1 MTDCRLPAARTG
13 AGGLFVVGSDTE
25 VGKTWVACRLIEA
38 LKGTYPRVGAF
49 KPVASGVDKI
59 SQSDGYQL
67 WSVLGGHTPLEW
79 VCPQSFLAPV
89 APGHAAA
96 LEGRAVD
103 AAKIDQGFQRWRERV
118 DLLVVEGAGGLLSPL
133 TDGLTNADLAQQ
145 WGLPLVV
152 VIPNRLGAINQC
164 LLTLEA
170 ASHRRLE
177 VMAVIL
183 NTTQSGPPH
192 PATTRHVASIEQLL
206 LKQSR
211 PIPPILELSYQ
222 QTELP
227 KEFLTRLVTS
237 IGRSC

>member
-1 MTDCRLPAARTG
+1 MTDCKLPAARTR
-13 AGGLFVVGSDTE
+13 ASGLFVVGSDTE

-38 LKGTYPRVGAF
+38 LKGIYPQVGAF

-67 WSVLGGHTPLEW
+67 WSALGGHTPLEW

-103 AAKIDQGFQRWRERV
+103 TAMIDQGYQRWRAAV

-133 TDGLTNADLAQQ
+133 TEDLTNADLAQQ

-177 VMAVIL
+177 VLAVIL
-183 NTTQSGPPH
+183 NTAQAGPPH
-192 PATTRHVASIEQLL
+192 PATARHVASIEQLL
-206 LKQSR
+206 LKQRR
-211 PIPPILELSYQ
+211 PIPPILEFGYR

-227 KEFLTRLVTS
+227 REFLTRLVAA
-237 IGRSC
+237 IG